1 VIPAPVAL
9 HDIKDVESF
18 VAANIHRSKVIFHDR
33 GEREQFLADGVAILF
48 ELADK
53 YRSRLD
59 GYAQDGSFAGYAAR
73 FLPGRMRDAF
83 HALHP
88 EHIARRDADGRRV
101 YEYGERP
108 MSLQHEDMPQL
119 AATLAY
125 MVATMV
131 SATAWDPGPTVSAAL
146 ARVPA
151 DFFMARRVVQD
162 IDDGFSPDEIARRRR
177 MNRSAVALTTA
188 AVGSAIFEVTSLEAA

>member
-1 VIPAPVAL
+1 MIPAPVAL